1 MEKQPLITIAT
12 ATTAELIEK
21 KSRFIGQAFP
31 VNNEQEAQDQLAAI
45 RSIGLLGI
53 TFMPG

>member
-45 RSIGLLGI
+45 R
-53 TFMPG
+53 TKHRAARHKRYA